1 MNYYSEIKEIL
12 INNEITKRAK
22 DYSKNKSDLESYFEV
37 GRLLVEAGKSYGEEI
52 IKKYSKRLTE
62 DLNIN
67 YDISSLNKMRKFYRL
82 IKKVATLSPNLSYS
96 HYVELLPYS
105 DINKIKYYIDIIE
118 KQNLSVR
125 KLCEKIK
132 NKEYER
138 LDEQTKI
145 RLIN

>member
-37 GRLLVEAGKSYGEEI
+37 GRLLVEAGKSYGEGI
-52 IKKYSKRLTE
+52 INKYSKKLTE

-82 IKKVATLSPNLSYS
+82 IKKVATLSPNCVPCMV
-96 HYVELLPYS
+96 H
-105 DINKIKYYIDIIE
+105 N
-118 KQNLSVR
+118 
-125 KLCEKIK
+125 
-132 NKEYER
+132 
-138 LDEQTKI
+138 
-145 RLIN
+145 

>member
-37 GRLLVEAGKSYGEEI
+37 GRLLVEAGKSYGEGI
-52 IKKYSKRLTE
+52 INKYSKKLTE